1 MTVARLWDAAQSSAQ
16 WQITLQ
22 RKYMVDAGSG
32 RKDFQ
37 RRKQDVVKDA
47 AALMKPASADLLLQR
62 VVSKRVDGQ
71 DRMTMTPRSL
81 GGWG

>member
-1 MTVARLWDAAQSSAQ
+1 
-16 WQITLQ
+16 
-22 RKYMVDAGSG
+22 MVDAGPDA
-32 RKDFQ
+32 KDFQ

-47 AALMKPASADLLLQR
+47 AALMKPALADLLLQR